1 MAGLLRGLR
10 QQLSQM
16 VSPATRRD
24 LAELASRE
32 IGRQVQLGFDLKEDP
47 YGVPWKPRKRPGPGS
62 LMDKT
67 GALRDGIFVD
77 ATPKS
82 VQVRVT
88 GPAKRYAPF
97 HQSGTSKLPRRRF
110 MPDGS
115 EIPERW
121 KKSLGTLSDSYFDQ
135 KWKR

>member
-1 MAGLLRGLR
+1 MAGLFRGLR
-10 QQLSQM
+10 QQLAQI
-16 VSPATRRD
+16 VSPSTRRD

-47 YGVPWKPRKRPGPGS
+47 YGVPWKPRRRPGPGS
-62 LMDKT
+62 LMDRT
-67 GALRDGIFVD
+67 GALRDGIFAEASPGRVE
-77 ATPKS
+77 
-82 VQVRVT
+82 VRVT

-97 HQSGTSKLPRRRF
+97 HQSGTRRLPRRRF
-110 MPDGS
+110 MPDGN

-121 KKSLGTLSDSYFDQ
+121 KKSLVMLSDGYFDQ